1 LIVRFDMDRYK
12 LMTDR
17 LRWDD
22 LDMEGFAT
30 DRLAEEELRC
40 LRYAHDVEYHTVCYL
55 RDLLSTRA
63 HDESRLTAFLT
74 FWAWEEYWH
83 GEAIATVL
91 RAHGEAAG
99 DDRINPLRRR
109 LRFRT
114 RFGPAIWSLAS
125 LAMKDLPAVHMTWG
139 AVNEWTTQAAYARIS
154 ARAGHPVLTELLSRI
169 MKQEGRHIDFYASEA
184 HLRLERSRAARAL
197 TRFALRRTW
206 SPVGAG
212 VLPDREVAFVVQHLF
227 DNPDGHAM
235 VARIDRRID
244 RLPGQEDLGLLS
256 NALTTWRH
264 KAAQLQ
270 VLGSTGSSRSQ
281 RMADESGRTHITRS
295 VPHAA

>member
-1 LIVRFDMDRYK
+1 MRFDMDRYK
-12 LMTDR
+12 LMADR

-22 LDMEGFAT
+22 LDMDGFAT
-30 DRLAEEELRC
+30 ERLAEEDLRC

-63 HDESRLTAFLT
+63 HDESRMTAFLT
-74 FWAWEEYWH
+74 FWAWEEFWH

-109 LRFRT
+109 LGLRT
-114 RFGPAIWSLAS
+114 RLGPAIWSLAS
-125 LAMKDLPAVHMTWG
+125 LALKDLLAVHMTWG

-184 HLRLERSRAARAL
+184 TRRLENPRAQRITRWALARRW
-197 TRFALRRTW
+197 T
-206 SPVGAG
+206 PVGSG
-212 VLPDREVAFVVQHLF
+212 VMPAAEIAHLITYLF
-227 DNPDGHAM
+227 GDDVGAEM
-235 VARIDRRID
+235 ARRIDRRID
-244 RLPGQEDLGLLS
+244 RLPGLSGL
-256 NALTTWRH
+256 
-264 KAAQLQ
+264 
-270 VLGSTGSSRSQ
+270 
-281 RMADESGRTHITRS
+281 
-295 VPHAA
+295 